1 MHLCR
6 RHLLLPKPRIPQHPK
21 KDNPAKDAIC
31 HQCGKVGH
39 LRRNC
44 PIYLL
49 ELMKKKKLSQ
59 GLQGLRGSRK
69 LKPGALSQYVGD
81 GHCAAVEAIG
91 DFHLF
96 YLDDNALAV
105 NVQLDG
111 KSVKGPVNPIGTT
124 TWTSGGNDQLRELR
138 GIKQD
143 YGHLTWLHDTTSVLC
158 RSKETTFSMEVFDNE
173 LVPSS
178 LPQIAPIIRVANEFQ
193 SRRPRV
199 AFLCR
204 QYALE
209 IANSLDESSS
219 GPGVPQF
226 KTAMIQRLQREEAI
240 SIGARVEKTDALELQ
255 NVLIQASLKALL
267 EVIYHV
273 FQELEKE
280 VPVDI
285 IALANEVE
293 ANAPY
298 NILPLNSAG
307 ESTCIMQLEEIKAA
321 VSAIRN
327 THGLQWP
334 PSVEL
339 LQQMDLL
346 DWLRAM
352 FGFQKDNVRNQREDL
367 ILQLAHPQARL
378 MPKPQPSN
386 KLDDRAIQVVMKKL
400 VKNYKDWCKFLEI
413 RHMLRPPQGQEEG
426 QQRNLLYMGL
436 YLLIW
441 GESAN
446 VRFLPEC
453 LCYIFHNMANEVNTF
468 LAGNV
473 TGENIKPLF
482 SGIDDAFLHKVITP
496 IYQVIEKESNR
507 NKNGKAPHSAWCN
520 YDDLNEYFWS
530 SDCFALG
537 RPMREDVD
545 FFKSTRDMAQAN
557 HNSDNGGSLGKSY
570 FVEARSFWHTFRS
583 FDRMWTFFTL
593 ALQIMIIIAW
603 NDVSVSEI
611 FEKESLYSIFVTAS
625 FFRFFQSV
633 LDIVLNFPGY
643 HRWKFTDVLRN
654 ILKVMISLAWSL
666 GLLVAYRMSSLYCV
680 AVALY
685 LLPNLLAAVLVVLP
699 MLQRRIENS
708 SNPIIRTFLWWSQIR
723 TLDMLRSRFQSI
735 PGAFNAYLLPSERA
749 KKAGFLVSEKRL
761 EPLLIS
767 ISFGSKPQS
776 NSVATIFAC
785 WQVQF
790 RSKDND
796 LWKHICADEYMKWA
810 VIECYESLKLVFNAL
825 VVGETKQRII
835 LVSKFKRSLKASSQV
850 KKDFLSNFSTGSLP
864 TLHNQFVI
872 LVECLKEGDASKH
885 DTVVLFLQDIELKE
899 LGHPD
904 SRSAIVFPPPV
915 TAEQIKRLYLL
926 LTTMNPAIDVPKNPG
941 GTERRSHFLQIHS
954 YVCKGTVMTP
964 YYNEE
969 TLYSKSDLDM
979 ENEDGISI
987 MYYLQK
993 IFPDEW
999 ENFKERVNCKEDSEI
1014 FESDERVLHLR
1025 HWVSLRGQ
1033 TLYRTVRG
1041 MMYYRRAL
1049 KLQAFL
1055 DTATDIEISQGYK
1068 AVTIPS
1074 EEEKKSQKSLY
1085 AQLEALADLKFT
1097 YVASCQ
1103 NYGNQKRSGDHRA
1116 TDIFNLIVK

>member
-31 HQCGKVGH
+31 HQCGEVGH
-39 LRRNC
+39 WRRNC
-44 PIYLL
+44 PIYLS

-59 GLQGLRGSRK
+59 GAS
-69 LKPGALSQYVGD
+69 
-81 GHCAAVEAIG
+81 
-91 DFHLF
+91 
-96 YLDDNALAV
+96 
-105 NVQLDG
+105 
-111 KSVKGPVNPIGTT
+111 
-124 TWTSGGNDQLRELR
+124 TSGIFTIELYSFPSTSWVYDTGWYEYFMVLVAQGNDQLRELR

-143 YGHLTWLHDTTSVLC
+143 YGHLTWLHGTTSVLC
-158 RSKETTFSMEVFDNE
+158 RSKERRTTTTFSMEVFDNE

-178 LPQIAPIIRVANEFQ
+178 VPQIAPIIRVANEFQ

-219 GPGVPQF
+219 GLGVPQF

-255 NVLIQASLKALL
+255 NVLIQYVKEKDNQGEADRASLKALFK
-267 EVIYHV
+267 VIYHV

-307 ESTCIMQLEEIKAA
+307 ESMCIMQLEEIKAA

-400 VKNYKDWCKFLEI
+400 FRNYKDWCKFLEI

-473 TGENIKPLF
+473 TWENIKPLF

-537 RPMREDVD
+537 WLMREDVD

-611 FEKESLYSIFVTAS
+611 FEKESLYKLSSIFVTAS

-708 SNPIIRTFLWWSQIR
+708 SNPIIRTFLWWSQPRIYVGR
-723 TLDMLRSRFQSI
+723 GMHESQFS
-735 PGAFNAYLLPSERA
+735 
-749 KKAGFLVSEKRL
+749 
-761 EPLLIS
+761 LIKYT
-767 ISFGSKPQS
+767 F
-776 NSVATIFAC
+776 F
-785 WQVQF
+785 W
-790 RSKDND
+790 
-796 LWKHICADEYMKWA
+796 
-810 VIECYESLKLVFNAL
+810 
-825 VVGETKQRII
+825 
-835 LVSKFKRSLKASSQV
+835 
-850 KKDFLSNFSTGSLP
+850 
-864 TLHNQFVI
+864 
-872 LVECLKEGDASKH
+872 
-885 DTVVLFLQDIELKE
+885 VVLLCAKFAFSFFVQ
-899 LGHPD
+899 
-904 SRSAIVFPPPV
+904 
-915 TAEQIKRLYLL
+915 
-926 LTTMNPAIDVPKNPG
+926 
-941 GTERRSHFLQIHS
+941 
-954 YVCKGTVMTP
+954 
-964 YYNEE
+964 
-969 TLYSKSDLDM
+969 
-979 ENEDGISI
+979 
-987 MYYLQK
+987 
-993 IFPDEW
+993 
-999 ENFKERVNCKEDSEI
+999 
-1014 FESDERVLHLR
+1014 VL
-1025 HWVSLRGQ
+1025 
-1033 TLYRTVRG
+1033 
-1041 MMYYRRAL
+1041 AL
-1049 KLQAFL
+1049 
-1055 DTATDIEISQGYK
+1055 
-1068 AVTIPS
+1068 
-1074 EEEKKSQKSLY
+1074 
-1085 AQLEALADLKFT
+1085 
-1097 YVASCQ
+1097 
-1103 NYGNQKRSGDHRA
+1103 
-1116 TDIFNLIVK
+1116 